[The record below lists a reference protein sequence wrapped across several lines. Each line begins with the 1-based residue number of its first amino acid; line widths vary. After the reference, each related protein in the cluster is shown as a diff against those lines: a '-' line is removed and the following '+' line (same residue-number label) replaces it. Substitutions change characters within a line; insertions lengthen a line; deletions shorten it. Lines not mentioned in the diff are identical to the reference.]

1 MRKSV
6 DKVCPYIVKTYRYL
20 ISVEVEEDQIRKS
33 ILEFQMWF
41 IVIVLLI
48 QFCSK
53 EKIIKSKNKFI
64 EELSFLARRMNN
76 RCQAIK
82 SSQSIQIMFNL
93 IYGYQ

>member
-1 MRKSV
+1 M

-41 IVIVLLI
+41 IVIVFLI

-53 EKIIKSKNKFI
+53 EKILKSKNKFI
-64 EELSFLARRMNN
+64 E
-76 RCQAIK
+76 
-82 SSQSIQIMFNL
+82 
-93 IYGYQ
+93 